1 MHNPSLKIA
10 AGFLLLTVALCAA
23 VGFVIHSA
31 RMVSDVTEADRHI
44 AAQRRA
50 SDSLLTALLVTSAE
64 SDNAGLAYQDPAY
77 LSRYRLTV
85 GAADSA
91 VVRLR
96 DLTPDSIQRMRL
108 DSIRLLLG
116 LKYESVARLTEIL
129 WHEEQRR
136 SPLKH
141 RIRSL
146 RSGDNPVQVEAPVQ
160 AAVVEHGE
168 QVVIRQRRKGF
179 FKRLG
184 DAFRKGGKEDTL
196 VVRTTTREHSGDTTR
211 TPVNISDTLADI
223 LTTLHQDLS
232 SMAAAGNRRVAG
244 SSSDLKAY
252 NRLLTERIVA
262 LMADFGRSQA
272 DLIRE
277 ATAHDQAQRRSGAYR
292 MATMAVVAT
301 LLSLLLLIRILRDM
315 RRAERYRRAL
325 ETAQATTEALMKRR
339 EQLLL
344 TISHDI
350 KAPVNTILGY
360 LSLIPESE
368 DPTRHTRLSAIRAS
382 ARHLLDLVTSLLDYH
397 KLEAGE
403 IRPTLAPTDV
413 VTLMDEITEAYRPMA
428 DEKGLSLSFRSEDN
442 AALTPCWRLTDA
454 QRLRQII
461 DNLVSNALKY
471 TRTGG
476 ITLTLKAEAEA
487 LRIDVTDT
495 GCGLSPADRD
505 RVFAPFTR
513 VKGSEG
519 QEGTGLGLSLTRS
532 LAKLLGG
539 TLTLESELGRGSTFT
554 LYLPARPV
562 TPPEAVPEVTHD
574 KEAPRRVAVL
584 DDDALQLQL
593 TVAMLH
599 NVLPAGAVITSFD
612 TPDALIDFLAHGEEH
627 PDTVLTDIEMP
638 SLTGFDVLRRIRLIP
653 GCETLPVVAMTSHS
667 LLPATHFTG
676 QGFEAVLFKPFT
688 QNDLR
693 QLPGWDEAPH
703 RPAPGVT
710 ETPVTERDT
719 RSTETDTTATQTD
732 VPADDVHPFAPLL
745 SFAMGDT
752 TAERDI
758 LTNFAQDCR
767 THHKRLSEA
776 LQAHD
781 TATLTALAHKMLPT
795 FTLLNAP
802 ITPTLR
808 ALDAARG
815 RTEWLASDTTDCRRI
830 LGALDNTLNALQT
843 FLS

>member
-10 AGFLLLTVALCAA
+10 AGFLLLTATLCAA

-31 RMVSDVTEADRHI
+31 RMVSDITEADRRI

-91 VVRLR
+91 VLRLR
-96 DLTPDSIQRMRL
+96 RLTPDSIQRVRL

-129 WHEEQRR
+129 WNEERRR

-146 RSGDNPVQVEAPVQ
+146 RSGDNPIQVEAPVQ
-160 AAVVEHGE
+160 SAVVEHGE

-232 SMAAAGNRRVAG
+232 TVAAAGNRRVAN

-272 DLIRE
+272 SLVRE

-292 MATMAVVAT
+292 MATMAVVAA

-325 ETAQATTEALMKRR
+325 EAAQATTEALMKRR

-360 LSLIPESE
+360 LSLIPENE
-368 DPTRHTRLSAIRAS
+368 DPARHTRLSAIRAS

-403 IRPTLAPTDV
+403 IQPTLAPTDV
-413 VTLMDEITEAYRPMA
+413 VMLMNEITEAYRPMA
-428 DEKGLSLSFRSEDN
+428 DEKGLTLSFSDEGGTSLSPRW
-442 AALTPCWRLTDA
+442 CLTDA

-476 ITLTLKAEAEA
+476 ITLTLKAETEA

-513 VKGSEG
+513 AKGSEG
-519 QEGTGLGLSLTRS
+519 QEGTGLGLSLTRR

-554 LYLPARPV
+554 LHLPARSV
-562 TPPEAVPEVTHD
+562 TPPEAAAIETHG
-574 KEAPRRVAVL
+574 KEAPRRVTVL

-593 TVAMLH
+593 TVAMLR
-599 NVLPAGAVITSFD
+599 NVLPPDAVITSFG
-612 TPDALIDFLAHGEEH
+612 TPDALIDHLAHEEH

-667 LLPATHFTG
+667 LLPPAHFTG
-676 QGFEAVLFKPFT
+676 QGFEAALFKPFT

-693 QLPGWDEAPH
+693 QLPGWGDAPL
-703 RPAPGVT
+703 PAAPDAM
-710 ETPVTERDT
+710 ETPASKTG
-719 RSTETDTTATQTD
+719 AHPAQTGT
-732 VPADDVHPFAPLL
+732 PADEGHPFAPLL

-752 TAERDI
+752 AAERDI
-758 LTNFAQDCR
+758 LTNFARDCR
-767 THHKRLSEA
+767 AHREQLSAA

-781 TATLTALAHKMLPT
+781 MAALTALAHKMLPT

-802 ITPTLR
+802 IVPTLR
-808 ALDAARG
+808 TLEAARG
-815 RTEWLASDTTDCRRI
+815 RAEWSASDTAGCRRV
-830 LGALDNTLNALQT
+830 LGRLDDTLNALQT